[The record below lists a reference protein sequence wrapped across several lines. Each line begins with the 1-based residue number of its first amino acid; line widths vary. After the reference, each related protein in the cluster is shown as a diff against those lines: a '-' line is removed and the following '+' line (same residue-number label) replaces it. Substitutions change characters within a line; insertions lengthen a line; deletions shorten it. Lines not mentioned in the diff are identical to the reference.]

1 MVIKAF
7 LYQPCVVITLYILVM
22 TNVESKADSVHIWR
36 ILGGGMAL
44 LVIIIISV
52 VVSVLYVIK

>member
-1 MVIKAF
+1 MVIKAY
-7 LYQPCVVITLYILVM
+7 LYQPCVATLYILVM
-22 TNVESKADSVHIWR
+22 TIGENKADSVHIWR